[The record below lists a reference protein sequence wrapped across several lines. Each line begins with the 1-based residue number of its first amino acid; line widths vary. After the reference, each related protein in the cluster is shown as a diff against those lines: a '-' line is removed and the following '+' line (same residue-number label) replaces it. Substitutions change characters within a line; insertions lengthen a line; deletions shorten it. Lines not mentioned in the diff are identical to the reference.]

1 MADMSIETSERRF
14 SNRPV
19 GRTAAVTEQLTVSNR
34 GISWSAVLAGV
45 VIALVVQIAL
55 NMFGLSIG
63 ANTINPIS
71 ETNPIEPGLGSAA
84 VLWLA
89 GSMLLSL
96 FAGGWVAGRMS
107 GTFDEMHG
115 LIHGLVTWGLVALVT
130 FFLMTSTAS
139 SILGGVT
146 NAIGQ
151 GASLLAQGALQAA
164 PAVAD
169 NLDLS
174 STTMQT
180 IQNELGGLLAP
191 PADADTTTGTTGTST
206 TGAEQDPAVA
216 SFSSLEDMQFTNRV
230 VAFLNSDQSDTTAR
244 EEIVTMLAERTDMSA
259 QEASAQVDRWTA
271 AYNEVREDAEAT
283 ARDVGQQ
290 LTDTLAAVAGVL
302 FVSLLTGAFAA
313 GIGGWVGTPERER
326 VVPAADLD

>member
-14 SNRPV
+14 TNRPV
-19 GRTAAVTEQLTVSNR
+19 GRTATVTEHLSVSNR

-71 ETNPIEPGLGSAA
+71 EANPVEPGLGTAA

-107 GTFDEMHG
+107 GTFEEVHG

-139 SILGGVT
+139 GILGGVT

-151 GASLLAQGALQAA
+151 GTSLLAQGALQAA

-174 STTMQT
+174 NTTMQT
-180 IQNELGGLLAP
+180 IQSEIGGLLAP
-191 PADADTTTGTTGTST
+191 PADTETTTGAAGT
-206 TGAEQDPAVA
+206 AEEDPAVA

-244 EEIVTMLAERTDMSA
+244 EEIVTMLAERTDMSE

-283 ARDVGQQ
+283 AREVGQQ

-326 VVPAADLD
+326 VVPAAELD